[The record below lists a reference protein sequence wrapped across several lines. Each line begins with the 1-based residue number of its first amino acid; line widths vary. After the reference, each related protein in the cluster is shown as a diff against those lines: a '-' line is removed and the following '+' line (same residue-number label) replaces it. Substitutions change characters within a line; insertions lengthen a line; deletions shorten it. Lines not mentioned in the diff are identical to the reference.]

1 MIKKYFSLLLAG
13 FIQPNSYKK
22 WVILPKK
29 HVVRFFITSMLLIG
43 LAQGTLFSIIEIPKI
58 ADSYLN
64 LQEQIINQYPEDLV
78 LSWKEEKLSLLPTEK
93 YQEVN
98 LNLKD
103 VDGINIENNGFI
115 LYKNN
120 ETSEDE
126 IKNTL
131 KDRDN
136 FTFITNQKIFLL
148 NEEEEL
154 FSQSIKEIFDTA
166 EFEVKKE
173 DLPILQEQISSQIDI
188 WVPRIQV
195 AIPFIAALMSVLLG
209 FSVSFL
215 FATFMWLLLKI
226 SPLTIK
232 KWRQA
237 WQLTLAV
244 LVTVSLIEL
253 IIQIIYPQNLTP
265 IRELAFWLISGYVLL
280 SWKFPQFK
288 VKKI

>member
-136 FTFITNQKIFLL
+136 FAFITNQKIFLL

>member
-29 HVVRFFITSMLLIG
+29 HVVRFFTVSMLLIG
-43 LAQGTLFSIIEIPKI
+43 LIQGILFSTQEIPKI
-58 ADSYLN
+58 VDSYLSF
-64 LQEQIINQYPEDLV
+64 QEKIINQYPEDLIV
-78 LSWKEEKLSLLPTEK
+78 SWKEERLSLLPEDK
-93 YQEVN
+93 YKEID
-98 LNLKD
+98 LNLRN
-103 VDGINIENNGFI
+103 VNGIEMNGDGFI
-115 LYKNN
+115 LYRND
-120 ETSEDE
+120 EAMEDE
-126 IKNTL
+126 IKQALEN
-131 KDRDN
+131 RNN
-136 FTFITNQKIFLL
+136 FAFITNQKIYLL
-148 NEEEEL
+148 TEENDL
-154 FSQSIKEIFDTA
+154 FSQSMVEMFETED
-166 EFEVKKE
+166 FEVKKE
-173 DLPILQEQISSQIDI
+173 DLPILQNKISDQLDI
-188 WVPRIQV
+188 WVPKIQ
-195 AIPFIAALMSVLLG
+195 IILPFIASLMSLGLG
-209 FSVSFL
+209 FLVSFI
-215 FATFMWLLLKI
+215 FASFMWLLLKI

-288 VKKI
+288 MKKM

>member
-126 IKNTL
+126 IKTTL

-136 FTFITNQKIFLL
+136 FAFITNQKIFLL